1 MIYSWLLLFWQMWI
15 FSPQGTGKL
24 KIEIIEIRNRKGK
37 VLVNLFDKAK
47 GFPTNFQFALRTA
60 ELEIPESKK
69 VFVEFDNLPYGDYA
83 VSVLHDENNNK
94 KMDYTL
100 IGLPKE
106 GYCFSNN
113 YRPKIK
119 NPSFRQAGFFLER
132 PLKTLQLKMI
142 YP

>member
-1 MIYSWLLLFWQMWI
+1 MIYSWLILLGQIWI
-15 FSPQGTGKL
+15 FFLQGTGKL
-24 KIEIIEIRNRKGK
+24 KIEIIEIRNQKGK
-37 VLVNLFDKAK
+37 ILVSLFDKAK
-47 GFPTNFQFALRTA
+47 GFPTNFQLAFRNA
-60 ELEIPESKK
+60 ELEIPESRK
-69 VFVEFDNLPYGDYA
+69 VYVEFDNLPYGDYA
-83 VSVLHDENNNK
+83 VSVLHDENDNK

>member
-1 MIYSWLLLFWQMWI
+1 MYAWMLIFWQMLWLL
-15 FSPQGTGKL
+15 PQGTGKL
-24 KIEIIEIRNRKGK
+24 KIEIVGIRNQKGK
-37 VLVNLFDKAK
+37 ILVNLFDKAK
-47 GFPTNFQFALRTA
+47 GFPTNFQLAYRKA
-60 ELEIPESKK
+60 ELEIPETGK
-69 VFVEFDNLPYGDYA
+69 VYVEFSDLPYGDYA
-83 VSVLHDENNNK
+83 VSVLHDENDNK

-132 PLKTLQLKMI
+132 PLKTLQLHMI